1 MIDDFIFKD
10 EAYSIVGAAFEVHN
24 ELRNGFQES
33 VYQEAMAKEFKLKEI
48 PFEKEVL
55 INVYYKGEKL
65 EKYYKADFICYN
77 SIIIELKA
85 LSDITN
91 EHEAQLINYLKA
103 TKMKLGILINFGKS
117 SLQYK
122 RLINNSY

>member
-1 MIDDFIFKD
+1 MTNDFIFKD